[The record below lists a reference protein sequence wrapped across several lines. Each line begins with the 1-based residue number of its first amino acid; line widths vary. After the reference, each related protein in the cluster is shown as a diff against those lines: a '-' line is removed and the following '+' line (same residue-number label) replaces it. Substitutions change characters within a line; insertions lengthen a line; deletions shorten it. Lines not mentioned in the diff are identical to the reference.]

1 MKEKIKVLFVAG
13 RWAQDIE
20 KSQRLRE
27 LRKYATVETLLSGE
41 EKQLI
46 EKVGS
51 VDVIITG
58 GSITASVINA
68 APKLKMI
75 QTTSV
80 GFEYIDVEAAA
91 DKGVI
96 ICNVAGVNA
105 NSVVELDFGM
115 ILDIARRIGTHNR
128 LMRSGGWGRVEPERQ
143 VEIRN
148 SIIGIVGLG
157 SIGSRMAQFAT
168 QAFHMK
174 VLANDPYITEARAQ
188 QFNAELVDLET
199 LFKESD
205 IVTIHVPLNDETRHM
220 IGERL
225 LRLMKPT
232 AIFVSSA
239 RGPVV
244 DEKALIKLLQEKR
257 ISGACLDV
265 YETEPLPKDSPL
277 RELDNVC
284 IVPHIGSTPGILVDM
299 RETAVWNVIRVAK
312 GEQPLNVQNPKV
324 YYTSNKWN
332 Q

>member
-1 MKEKIKVLFVAG
+1 VKVLFVAG

-20 KSQRLRE
+20 KSERLKE
-27 LRKYATVETLLSGE
+27 LRKHATVEVALSGE

-46 EKVGS
+46 GKVGD

-58 GSITASVINA
+58 GPITAAIIDA

-80 GFEYIDVEAAA
+80 GFEYIDEAAA
-91 DKGVI
+91 AAKGVI

-115 ILDIARRIGTHNR
+115 ILDIARRIGAHNR
-128 LMRSGGWGRVEPERQ
+128 LIREGGWGRVEVERQ
-143 VEIRN
+143 VEIRG
-148 SIIGIVGLG
+148 STIGIVGLG
-157 SIGSRMAQFAT
+157 NIGSRMAQFAT
-168 QAFHMK
+168 QAFNMK
-174 VLANDPYITEARAQ
+174 VLACDPYITEARAH
-188 QFNAELVDLET
+188 QFNARLVDMET
-199 LFKESD
+199 LFRESD

-220 IGERL
+220 ITEKL
-225 LRLMKPT
+225 LRLMKTT

-244 DEKALIKLLQEKR
+244 DEKALIRVLQEKR

-277 RELDNVC
+277 RSLDNVSL
-284 IVPHIGSTPGILVDM
+284 VPHIGSTPGIMVEM
-299 RETAVWNVIRVAK
+299 RETAVWNVLRVAR
-312 GEQPLNVQNPKV
+312 GEPPLNVQTPKV
-324 YYTSNKWN
+324 YYTSPKWAN
-332 Q
+332 